1 MFAGPAILPQ
11 IYGMTANHMQT
22 SHTSSASTGSRDED
36 YDVIVV
42 GSGAAALLAAARAAD
57 FGGRVLILEKE
68 AKFGGNSAMSGGGVW
83 VPNNPDIGAVGIS
96 DSETDA
102 FAYLRAVIPAD
113 QIADDIIWTYIRS
126 APRMIAYLGRL
137 GVPYSPVAKYPDYYP
152 DVAGWKPGGRTM
164 DCAPVDGRQLGDH
177 LPRMRQ
183 MPPASKAFGHINLS
197 ITEASKVQAVAPG
210 WQRIAATAVLRYM
223 FDIGARLRGARDRR
237 LCMGEALVARLYLAV
252 RQRGIELRLSS
263 PVSALA
269 SEGGRVSGVMVGGE
283 GGEPRLLRARRGVIV
298 AAGGFEKSSAMRRA
312 HLAAPTSPDWSAGS
326 AGNTGDLID
335 AGRRVGAATGLMNEA
350 WWAPSVRWGDRTV
363 ILFFEKSK
371 PGLMIVDRRGERF
384 MNESI
389 TYNSYGKCIYGEN
402 YDNAERVPAFV
413 IFDARYRARYMF
425 GGLLQST
432 MSPDWMNP
440 GAFGENGML
449 TRAATLAELASK
461 LGIDAEGLRASAD
474 EMARFARSGVDE
486 KFGRGSDEHDRQYGD
501 EAVAPNP
508 CLGPI
513 DKAPFY
519 GARIYPGD
527 IGTKGG
533 LLINGDGQV
542 LDEAGRAI
550 EGLYAA
556 GNSSASIMGDKYPG
570 AGCTLGPALTIAY
583 RASARAMGANEE

>member
-1 MFAGPAILPQ
+1 
-11 IYGMTANHMQT
+11 MQ
-22 SHTSSASTGSRDED
+22 SSGNSSGSVASKDAD

-42 GSGAAALLAAARAAD
+42 GSGAAALLAAARSAD
-57 FGGRVLILEKE
+57 FGGRVLVLEKE
-68 AKFGGNSAMSGGGVW
+68 SKFGGNSATSGGGVW
-83 VPNNPDIGAVGIS
+83 VPNNPDIASVGVA
-96 DSETDA
+96 DSEDDA
-102 FAYLRAVIPAD
+102 FAYLRTVIPAD
-113 QIADDIIWTYIRS
+113 QIGDDIIWTYIRT
-126 APRMIAYLGRL
+126 APRMIDYLGSI
-137 GVPYSPVAKYPDYYP
+137 GVPYRPVAKYPDYYP
-152 DVAGWKPGGRTM
+152 DVPGWKPGGRTM
-164 DCAPVDGRQLGDH
+164 DCAPVDGGLLGDH
-177 LPRMRQ
+177 LPRLRQ

-197 ITEASKVQAVAPG
+197 ITEASKVQAVAAG
-210 WQRIAATAVLRYM
+210 WQRIAASAVFRYM
-223 FDIGARLRGARDRR
+223 FDIGARLRGTRDRR
-237 LCMGEALVARLYLAV
+237 LCMGEALVARLFLAI
-252 RQRGIELRLSS
+252 RKRDIELRLGC
-263 PVSALA
+263 PVSGLVY
-269 SEGGRVSGVMVGGE
+269 EGGRVCGVMVPGTGGE
-283 GGEPRLLRARRGVIV
+283 QRVLRARRGVIV
-298 AAGGFEKSSAMRRA
+298 AAGGFEKSETMRLE

-335 AGRRVGAATGLMNEA
+335 AGRRIGAATGLMNEA

-371 PGLMIVDRRGERF
+371 PGLMIVDRNGERF

-389 TYNSYGKCIYGEN
+389 TYNSYGKCIYGDN
-402 YDNAERVPAFV
+402 YDKTGRVPAYV

-425 GGLLQST
+425 GGLLQSS

-449 TRAATLAELASK
+449 TRAATLEELASK
-461 LGIDAEGLRASAD
+461 LGIDASGLRASAD

-501 EAVAPNP
+501 ARVAPNP

-533 LLINGDGQV
+533 LLINRDGQV
-542 LDEAGRAI
+542 LDETGVPI

-570 AGCTLGPALTIAY
+570 AGCTLGPALTMAY
-583 RASARAMGANEE
+583 RASARAMGANEDE